1 MKILRSAGVES
12 YILFVVTILSLLQP
26 QFLYSFGFQQTR
38 NNQAHPS
45 SSSSSSSSSPS
56 PTVNI
61 PKYDGGRSDNDNQ
74 NQQTSLTPKCDGDK
88 NDDYKQIQHSSSIS
102 SMSRRKAM
110 FSSATTTTAAV
121 LQCLLIGGGVT
132 TNTIGSIAYATD
144 STDFPTSAGRR
155 GCITNTNPSRTIVT
169 CRGDMQ
175 SNNPDGRLSKVSA
188 TENGVST
195 SSVKNPSRF
204 SPPWSYLTETQDAKR
219 AWKSLQSAVLNVDQ
233 SCQIIELT
241 DNYLHAIVPT
251 TSPPGIEGVDDLE
264 FLIRPDDN
272 VILYRSAS
280 RTSVF
285 VYPLTQPVSD
295 NNSNLKRLQ
304 KIRQSLGWEEL
315 GYQQQGSQRI

>member
-1 MKILRSAGVES
+1 MKTLHSRIES
-12 YILFVVTILSLLQP
+12 YIVFVIAMILSLSLQP

-38 NNQAHPS
+38 NNQAH
-45 SSSSSSSSSPS
+45 SSSSSPS
-56 PTVNI
+56 TKVINI
-61 PKYDGGRSDNDNQ
+61 PKCDGGRSDDDN
-74 NQQTSLTPKCDGDK
+74 
-88 NDDYKQIQHSSSIS
+88 QIQHSSLIPKCDGGRSDDDNQIQHSSIS
-102 SMSRRKAM
+102 STMSRRKAL
-110 FSSATTTTAAV
+110 FSSATTTAV
-121 LQCLLIGGGVT
+121 LQCLLVGGGVI
-132 TNTIGSIAYATD
+132 TNTIGSIAYAAD
-144 STDFPTSAGRR
+144 STEFPTSAGRR
-155 GCITNTNPSRTIVT
+155 GCTTDSNPSRTIVT

-175 SNNPDGRLSKVSA
+175 SNNADGRLSKVSA

-251 TSPPGIEGVDDLE
+251 TSPPGVEGVDDLE
-264 FLIRPDDN
+264 FLIRPEDN

-315 GYQQQGSQRI
+315 GYRQEGSNRI